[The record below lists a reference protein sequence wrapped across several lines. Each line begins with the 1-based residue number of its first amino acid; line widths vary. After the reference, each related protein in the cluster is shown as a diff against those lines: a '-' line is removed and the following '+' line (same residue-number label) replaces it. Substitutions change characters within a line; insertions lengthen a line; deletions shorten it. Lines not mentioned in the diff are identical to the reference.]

1 MRLQAAV
8 LSQQFVQHNAKTG
21 IQCSPSEVSAKSQ
34 ALQIKILPKMI
45 TLDTSPQEE
54 KPCCYCQ
61 ELFYKP
67 QCQVLALLQILALF
81 IIANFPCQRFFGVA
95 LRATLADKSLLH
107 QPTRSYCAQQ
117 SVFKVP
123 LLQLPHRGRFIF
135 KELSSKACHTIPL
148 NLPD

>member
-8 LSQQFVQHNAKTG
+8 LSQQFVRRNAKTG
-21 IQCSPSEVSAKSQ
+21 IQSSSREISAKSQ
-34 ALQIKILPKMI
+34 ALQIKTLPKRI
-45 TLDTSPQEE
+45 KLDTSPQEE
-54 KPCCYCQ
+54 KPCCSCQ
-61 ELFYKP
+61 ELFYKL
-67 QCQVLALLQILALF
+67 QRQVLALLQILALF
-81 IIANFPCQRFFGVA
+81 IIANFPCQRFFGVV

-107 QPTRSYCAQQ
+107 QPTRSYRAQR
-117 SVFKVP
+117 SIFEVP